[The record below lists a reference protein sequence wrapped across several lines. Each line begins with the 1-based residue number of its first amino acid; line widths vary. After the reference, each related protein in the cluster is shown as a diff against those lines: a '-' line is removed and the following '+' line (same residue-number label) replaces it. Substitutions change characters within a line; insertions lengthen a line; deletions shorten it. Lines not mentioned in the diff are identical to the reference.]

1 MTFIQILFWI
11 VFVAICMH
19 YVFFGVF
26 VYLVSLV
33 YRKKHKIADI
43 QPSVSFI
50 IAAYN
55 EERIIRETLQ
65 NDLQIE
71 YPQDRIEFIVV
82 SDGSSDSTPQIVSE
96 FQDRGVVSLHQ
107 PQRQGKTAALNRA
120 VATAKNEILVFSDAN
135 SMFRKDAVSKLVRH
149 FADESI
155 GGVCGRKSVLQHSD
169 RKASLGDNLYWK
181 YESALKQAES
191 YLGSIP
197 TADGEIFALRKSLY
211 QTVPTALIN
220 DDLVITFNIIEQGK
234 RVIYDQEAI
243 TEEQAS
249 ISLKDDFNVKSRMV
263 YGGIQIISLYKKLL
277 NPIGS
282 WFGFQFFIHKTL
294 RYFMWLCLALIL
306 ALNVLCVS
314 AHPFYAVFLGLQVAF
329 YLMALI
335 GYQMDKRGKKAGVF
349 YLPYYYC
356 NVNLAAF
363 KGFLFFIKQRS
374 TVDIWKKAQR

>member
-1 MTFIQILFWI
+1 MILIQVFFWI

-19 YVFFGVF
+19 YVFFGVL

-33 YRKKHKIADI
+33 YRKKHQVADI

-55 EERIIRETLQ
+55 EERIIRDTIL
-65 NDLQIE
+65 NDLNIE
-71 YPQDRIEFIVV
+71 YPKDRIEFIVV

-96 FQDRGVVSLHQ
+96 FQDQGVVSLHQ

-135 SMFRKDAVSKLVRH
+135 SMFRKDAISKLVRH
-149 FADESI
+149 FADESV
-155 GGVCGRKSVLQHSD
+155 GGVCGRKSVLQHAD
-169 RKASLGDNLYWK
+169 RNASVGDNLYWR

-191 YLGSIP
+191 HLGSIP

-249 ISLKDDFNVKSRMV
+249 ITLGDDFNVKSRMV

-277 NPIGS
+277 NPAGS
-282 WFGFQFFIHKTL
+282 WFGLQFFIHKTL
-294 RYFMWLCLALIL
+294 RYFMWLCLALIFVL
-306 ALNVLCVS
+306 NALCFS
-314 AHPFYAVFLGLQVAF
+314 MHPFYAVFFGLQVAF
-329 YLMALI
+329 YLMAFI
-335 GYQMDKRGKKAGVF
+335 GYQMDKRGKKSGLF

-363 KGFLFFIKQRS
+363 KGFLFFLKQRS

>member
-19 YVFFGVF
+19 YVLFGAL

-33 YRKKHKIADI
+33 YRKKHKVADI

-55 EERIIRETLQ
+55 EERIIRETLL
-65 NDLQIE
+65 NDLQID
-71 YPQDRIEFIVV
+71 YPKDRLEFIVV
-82 SDGSSDSTPQIVSE
+82 SDGSSDSTPQVVSE
-96 FQDRGVVSLHQ
+96 FQDRGVVSLYQ

-120 VATAKNEILVFSDAN
+120 VASAKNEILVFSDAN
-135 SMFRKDAVSKLVRH
+135 SMFRKDAISKLVRH

-155 GGVCGRKSVLQHSD
+155 GGVCGRKSVLQHAD
-169 RKASLGDNLYWK
+169 RKASLGDNLYWH

-191 YLGSIP
+191 HLGSIP
-197 TADGEIFALRKSLY
+197 TADGEIFALRRSLY

-234 RVIYDQEAI
+234 RVIYDKEAI
-243 TEEQAS
+243 TEEEAS

-277 NPIGS
+277 NPVAS

-294 RYFMWLCLALIL
+294 RYFMWACLALIFIL
-306 ALNVLCVS
+306 NALCLLV
-314 AHPFYAVFLGLQVAF
+314 HPFYAVFFALQVAF
-329 YLMALI
+329 YVMALI

-363 KGFLFFIKQRS
+363 KGFLFFLKQRS

>member
-1 MTFIQILFWI
+1 MIFIQVLFWI
-11 VFVAICMH
+11 VFAAICMH

-26 VYLVSLV
+26 VYFVSLV
-33 YRKKHKIADI
+33 YRKRHKVADI

-55 EERIIRETLQ
+55 EERIIRETIL
-65 NDLQIE
+65 NDLKID
-71 YPQDRIEFIVV
+71 YPKDRIEFIVV
-82 SDGSSDSTPQIVSE
+82 SDGSSDSTPQIAGE
-96 FQDRGVVSLHQ
+96 FKNQGVISLHQ

-135 SMFRKDAVSKLVRH
+135 SMFRQDAISKLVRH
-149 FADESI
+149 FADETI
-155 GGVCGRKSVLQHSD
+155 GGVCGRKSVLQHAD
-169 RKASLGDNLYWK
+169 RNASVGDNLYWR

-191 YLGSIP
+191 HLGSIP
-197 TADGEIFALRKSLY
+197 TADGEIFALRKNLY

-249 ISLKDDFNVKSRMV
+249 ITLGDDFNVKSRMV

-277 NPIGS
+277 NPVGS

-294 RYFMWLCLALIL
+294 RYFMWLCLALIFVL
-306 ALNVLCVS
+306 NALCFS
-314 AHPFYAVFLGLQVAF
+314 IHPFYSVFFGLQLAF
-329 YLMALI
+329 YLMAFV
-335 GYQMDKRGKKAGVF
+335 GYQMDKRGKKSGAF

-363 KGFLFFIKQRS
+363 KGFLFFLKQRS